1 MIPLLFFFQVQ
12 KLSDTFFYWL
22 HFYRLWFYFFHW
34 LFDFELDF
42 CSCFYFFRVI
52 KIVEHYDCVLKCLDL
67 LLLDLGEVFVYLAS
81 YFLFFSTFFSFAC
94 FRDLIG
100 LSRLV
105 NGDLVRLNQLVIIA
119 NQTAAWLFKSERK
132 HRLHLIVVVLFVFA
146 SLRVNRGFF
155 AIQII

>member
-22 HFYRLWFYFFHW
+22 HFYRLWFYFLYW

-42 CSCFYFFRVI
+42 CSGFYFFRVI

-67 LLLDLGEVFVYLAS
+67 LLLDIGEVFVYLAS
-81 YFLFFSTFFSFAC
+81 YFLFFPSFFSFAC

-105 NGDLVRLNQLVIIA
+105 NGDLVRLN
-119 NQTAAWLFKSERK
+119 
-132 HRLHLIVVVLFVFA
+132 
-146 SLRVNRGFF
+146 
-155 AIQII
+155 